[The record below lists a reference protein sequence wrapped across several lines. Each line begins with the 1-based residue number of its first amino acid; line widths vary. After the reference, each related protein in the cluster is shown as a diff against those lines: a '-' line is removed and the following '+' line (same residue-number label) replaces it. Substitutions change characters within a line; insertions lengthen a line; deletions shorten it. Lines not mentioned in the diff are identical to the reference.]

1 MSLNAYS
8 SIFSL
13 FTHCAELIS
22 AFGLISP
29 FTSPQYTFARSM
41 SPLCGVIPTKSLK
54 YLMFDTSTKGN
65 SSFISLCRQS
75 ISDSPSMGFPPGKI
89 QVSFFFTRRISLSLI
104 ANTFIAILS
113 MSQWP
118 ESNRRPTR
126 YECVALP
133 TELHWRITPLS
144 KFSMLLSVR
153 YSQAPCRAQC
163 SRRLRE
169 KRMRNRHSA
178 ALHIL
183 RPLADH

>member
-133 TELHWRITPLS
+133 TELHWQTNGFPSQEATRIARLIFRTI
-144 KFSMLLSVR
+144 KFDRLTSLTSFNFCKSRVLL
-153 YSQAPCRAQC
+153 QH
-163 SRRLRE
+163 LG
-169 KRMRNRHSA
+169 N
-178 ALHIL
+178 
-183 RPLADH
+183 